1 MIIYSAFMCGIFQL
15 LNLKDNLDCFQKGFE
30 NGKHRGP
37 DHSIMSTNNELR
49 FIQGFHRL
57 AINGLNAKSNQPIE
71 ISGVEVIC
79 NGQIY
84 NHKQL
89 KKEFQWNSET
99 DSDCEAII
107 HVYIRFGIKGLLHL
121 LDGVFAF
128 VLLDKRDIDNV
139 KMFIARDPFGVRPL
153 YRMEFLDSDFTLS
166 YAFSSEVKMLTPIAE
181 KYIVKNID
189 HFAPGTYEV
198 FYLKNKIWKSYNQSH
213 YFYTLHSNCIKINE
227 FDMVKKLVR
236 DSLVN
241 AVKKRV
247 DNTDREIACLL
258 SGGLDSSLIASI
270 VQSVSSVPIRTYSI
284 GLKNSEDLKYA
295 NKVAAHINSIHTD
308 IIIEESEFLK
318 AIPEVIYAIE
328 SYDTTTVR
336 ASVGNYLVAKYISEH
351 SHAKVIF
358 NGDGSDEVCGG
369 YLYFHESPNAYE
381 FDEECRRLLSDIH
394 KFDVLRSDRSI
405 SHHGLEARTPFLD
418 KNFVQLYMGLLSTF
432 KFMGLKNNKD
442 HDKVCEKYVLRE
454 SFADTNILP
463 DSVLWRKKE
472 AFSDGV
478 SSQDRSWYEIIQ
490 EHVNSMDIPSID
502 TNHNVPETKE
512 QTYYRSIFN
521 QYFGKSFEK
530 IIPYFWMPKFVHAT
544 DASARTLNIY
554 NDKNNQNQT

>member
-1 MIIYSAFMCGIFQL
+1 MCGIFQL
-15 LNLKDNLDCFQKGFE
+15 LNFTENVDCIQEGFQ

-37 DHSIMSTNNELR
+37 DHSIISTDSELR

-57 AINGLNAKSNQPIE
+57 AINGLNSKSNQPIE
-71 ISGVEVIC
+71 ISGVQIIC

-89 KKEFQWNSET
+89 QHELCWTCET

-107 HVYIRFGIKGLLHL
+107 HLYIRFGIKGLLHL
-121 LDGVFAF
+121 LDGVFGF
-128 VLLDKRDIDNV
+128 ILLDKRDKDHV

-153 YRMEFLDSDFTLS
+153 YRMEFLDSDFTQC
-166 YAFSSEVKMLTPIAE
+166 YAFSSELKMLTPIGQ
-181 KYIVKNID
+181 KYIIKNVD
-189 HFAPGTYEV
+189 HVIPGTYEE
-198 FYLKNKIWKSYNQSH
+198 FHFKHNCWKSHNQEH
-213 YFYTLHSNCIKINE
+213 YFHTLHSNCIQIDD
-227 FDMVKKLVR
+227 FQVVKTMIR
-236 DSLVN
+236 DSLVH
-241 AVKKRV
+241 AVRKRV
-247 DNTDREIACLL
+247 ENTDREIACLL
-258 SGGLDSSLIASI
+258 SGGLDSSLIAAI
-270 VQSVSSVPIRTYSI
+270 VQSLSPTPIRTYSI

-295 NKVAAHINSIHTD
+295 NKVATHINSIHTD

-318 AIPEVIYAIE
+318 AIPDVIYAIE

-336 ASVGNYLVAKYISEH
+336 ASVGNYLVAKYIYEH

-369 YLYFHESPNAYE
+369 YLYFHESPNAHE

-418 KNFVQLYMGLLSTF
+418 KSFVQLYMGLMTTF
-432 KFMGLKNNKD
+432 KYMGLKNNKN
-442 HDKVCEKYVLRE
+442 HDKICEKYLLRE
-454 SFADTNILP
+454 SFAGTNILP

-490 EHVNSMDIPSID
+490 EHVSHMDIRD
-502 TNHNVPETKE
+502 TDTVHNVPETNE
-512 QTYYRSIFN
+512 QKYYRSIFN
-521 QYFGKSFEK
+521 RHFGKSFEHT
-530 IIPYFWMPKFVHAT
+530 IPYFWMPKFVHAK

-554 NDKNNQNQT
+554 HSEIEK